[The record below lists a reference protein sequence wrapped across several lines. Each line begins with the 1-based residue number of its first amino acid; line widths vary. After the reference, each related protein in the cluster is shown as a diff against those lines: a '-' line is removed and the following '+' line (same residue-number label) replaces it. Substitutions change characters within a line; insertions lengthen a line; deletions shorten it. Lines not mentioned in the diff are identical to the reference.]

1 MREGDLR
8 PLPNL
13 RPLHNLRPF
22 PNLRS
27 SNVVAVD
34 DGWPVGRQRHRTW
47 FDNSQATADS
57 FGEA

>member
-8 PLPNL
+8 PLP
-13 RPLHNLRPF
+13 NLRPF

-47 FDNSQATADS
+47 FDNSQAAADS